1 MRARRLVRHVPKR
14 SMTRAHSRKRLPIN
28 QMSAIDDARDC
39 GGADAGLARYF
50 IESRMFS
57 FLDHCISTEDGS
69 ENEGLSLRCVRGNVQ
84 QLFGAEANVSCKAVQ
99 QYGLDQIAKGRI
111 EQVSHHVRSVKE
123 AGEKNVSSLVASSA
137 GSIYRRF
144 GEGLLAVE
152 GRAALSLCTSFW
164 SISRGDGTPAGAC
177 IWIVA
182 DVIDLDSVSALP
194 GQMAWISPRF
204 ARIDFKRRQHGLQ
217 RPPGFPLPA
226 SRLWPNCE
234 RL

>member
-1 MRARRLVRHVPKR
+1 
-14 SMTRAHSRKRLPIN
+14 
-28 QMSAIDDARDC
+28 MSAIDDARDC
-39 GGADAGLARYF
+39 GGAYAGLARYF

-69 ENEGLSLRCVRGNVQ
+69 ENEGLSLRCVTG
-84 QLFGAEANVSCKAVQ
+84 NVSCKAVQ
-99 QYGLDQIAKGRI
+99 QYRLDQIAKGRI

-123 AGEKNVSSLVASSA
+123 AGEKNASSLVASSA
-137 GSIYRRF
+137 GSIHRRF

-204 ARIDFKRRQHGLQ
+204 ARIDLKRRQRGLQ
-217 RPPGFPLPA
+217 RPPAFRCPRAAYGRTV
-226 SRLWPNCE
+226 SDCE
-234 RL
+234 AFMWGV